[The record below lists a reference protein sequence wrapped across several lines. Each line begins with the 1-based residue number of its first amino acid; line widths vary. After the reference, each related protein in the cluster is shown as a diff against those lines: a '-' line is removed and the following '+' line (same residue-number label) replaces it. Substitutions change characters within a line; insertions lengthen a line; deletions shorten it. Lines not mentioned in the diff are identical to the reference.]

1 MGKIMEVL
9 VSPMEMS
16 KAAVDSLKLVS
27 SPKK

>member
-9 VSPMEMS
+9 VSLMGMS

-27 SPKK
+27 SPEK